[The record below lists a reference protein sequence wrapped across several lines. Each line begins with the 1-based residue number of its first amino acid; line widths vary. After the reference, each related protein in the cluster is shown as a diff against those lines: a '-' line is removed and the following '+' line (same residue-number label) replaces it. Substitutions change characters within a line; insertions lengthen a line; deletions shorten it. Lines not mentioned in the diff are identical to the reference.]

1 MSSRARAGIFGYDV
15 RRATPVA
22 VQTVREWLEEGDHA
36 ELIDAVIFCVF
47 SESDRNLY
55 NAYMPIFFPLV
66 E

>member
-1 MSSRARAGIFGYDV
+1 M
-15 RRATPVA
+15 A